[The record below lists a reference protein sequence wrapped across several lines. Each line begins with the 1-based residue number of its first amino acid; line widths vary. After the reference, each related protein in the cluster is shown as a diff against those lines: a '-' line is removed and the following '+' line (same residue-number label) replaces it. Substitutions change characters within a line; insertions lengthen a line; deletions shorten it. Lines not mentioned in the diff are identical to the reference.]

1 MHPDGGWR
9 KRVVGREKERPPI
22 LATFIWRCRGTSEN
36 VVPFENV
43 GF

>member
-1 MHPDGGWR
+1 MHPDGGGG
-9 KRVVGREKERPPI
+9 KRVVGREKESPPI
-22 LATFIWRCRGTSEN
+22 LAAFIWRCRGASED